1 MADKLTKQGTMALFV
16 DFRGILISRPGPRSP
31 LFLSVSPE
39 LRGDEGASPIPVLRA
54 NPSSV
59 CDFPPL

>member
-39 LRGDEGASPIPVLRA
+39 LRKDEGGFA
-54 NPSSV
+54 NPS
-59 CDFPPL
+59 FPS